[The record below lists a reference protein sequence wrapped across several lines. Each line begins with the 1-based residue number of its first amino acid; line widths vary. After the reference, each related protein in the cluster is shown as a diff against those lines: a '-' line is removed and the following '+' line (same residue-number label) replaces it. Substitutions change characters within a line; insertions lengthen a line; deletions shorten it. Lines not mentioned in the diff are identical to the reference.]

1 MIYLTQETERQ
12 IELCLEGV
20 NNFVALGVLAF
31 CNSTIFKCQN
41 FQCFQGFVGS
51 AHTRPLE

>member
-1 MIYLTQETERQ
+1 M
-12 IELCLEGV
+12 EGV
-20 NNFVALGVLAF
+20 NNFVSLDKSEY
-31 CNSTIFKCQN
+31 CNSTISKCQN